1 MNGKGDIEKP
11 DEVIEVYDTVQKPAI
26 VDRKIDGWIS
36 DLVGSL
42 TDPIIVMPGGW
53 GDTLPDWIREEITV
67 ERMVENMKAIKGEE
81 LMGTDA
87 EVVAYLYTASLE
99 APMDHDWVEI
109 YLYMAS
115 KVMKRHTKQEMPAD
129 MRVVEKLTRNQED
142 DLLRFRRWLYETRV
156 RARQERD
163 RSERRERKDQDKT
176 AEGSPAAQNV

>member
-1 MNGKGDIEKP
+1 
-11 DEVIEVYDTVQKPAI
+11 VVT
-26 VDRKIDGWIS
+26 DRETDGWIS

-53 GDTLPDWIREEITV
+53 GDTLPDWIRQEITV
-67 ERMVENMKAIKGEE
+67 ERMVENVKAIKNEE

-99 APMDHDWVEI
+99 APMDSDWVEI

-129 MRVVEKLTRNQED
+129 MRVIEKLTRNQED
-142 DLLRFRRWLYETRV
+142 DLLRFKRWLYETRV
-156 RARQERD
+156 SARQERD
-163 RSERRERKDQDKT
+163 RSKRREHKDQKKQRKEVLQPKMFDFL
-176 AEGSPAAQNV
+176 P

>member
-1 MNGKGDIEKP
+1 MFD
-11 DEVIEVYDTVQKPAI
+11 AI
-26 VDRKIDGWIS
+26 AQNKEIFNQRIDRETDGWIS

-53 GDTLPDWIREEITV
+53 GDTLPSWIREEITV
-67 ERMVENMKAIKGEE
+67 ERMIENMKSAKGEE
-81 LMGTDA
+81 MMGTDA

-99 APMDHDWVEI
+99 SPMDSDWVEI

-142 DLLRFRRWLYETRV
+142 DLLRFRRWLYATRV

-163 RSERRERKDQDKT
+163 RSERREQREEETKQRVI
-176 AEGSPAAQNV
+176 AQPRMFDF

>member
-1 MNGKGDIEKP
+1 MSE
-11 DEVIEVYDTVQKPAI
+11 TVQNHSKI
-26 VDRKIDGWIS
+26 DRKVDGWIS
-36 DLVGSL
+36 DLVGTF

-53 GDTLPDWIREEITV
+53 GDTLPSWIREEITV
-67 ERMVENMKAIKGEE
+67 ERMFENMQSLKGEE
-81 LMGTDA
+81 SLAADA

-99 APMDHDWVEI
+99 APMDSDWVEI

-142 DLLRFRRWLYETRV
+142 DLLRFKQWLYETRV

-163 RSERRERKDQDKT
+163 RSERKECKDQEKQRIEVLQPRMFDF
-176 AEGSPAAQNV
+176 

>member
-1 MNGKGDIEKP
+1 M
-11 DEVIEVYDTVQKPAI
+11 VT
-26 VDRKIDGWIS
+26 DRETDGWIS

-53 GDTLPDWIREEITV
+53 GADLPEWIREEIIV
-67 ERMVENMKAIKGEE
+67 ERMIENMKSAKGEE
-81 LMGTDA
+81 MMGTDA

-99 APMDHDWVEI
+99 APMDSDWVEI

-142 DLLRFRRWLYETRV
+142 DLLRFRRWLYKTRV
-156 RARQERD
+156 QARQDRN
-163 RSERRERKDQDKT
+163 RSESRQQKADETKQRIITQ
-176 AEGSPAAQNV
+176 PALFDY

>member
-1 MNGKGDIEKP
+1 MFDALQKFDPVATNKEKV
-11 DEVIEVYDTVQKPAI
+11 DKIN
-26 VDRKIDGWIS
+26 DRKVDGWIS

-53 GDTLPDWIREEITV
+53 GADLPGWIRDEITI

-99 APMDHDWVEI
+99 TPMNSYLVEI

-142 DLLRFRRWLYETRV
+142 DLLRFKRWLYKTRV
-156 RARQERD
+156 RARQDRN
-163 RSERRERKDQDKT
+163 RSERRRQKADETKQRIIKQ
-176 AEGSPAAQNV
+176 PALFDF

>member
-1 MNGKGDIEKP
+1 MFDAIAQNKEK
-11 DEVIEVYDTVQKPAI
+11 INQRI
-26 VDRKIDGWIS
+26 DRETDCWIS

-53 GDTLPDWIREEITV
+53 GDTLPSWIREVITI
-67 ERMVENMKAIKGEE
+67 ERMIENMKSLKGEE
-81 LMGTDA
+81 LLASDA

-99 APMDHDWVEI
+99 SPMDSDWVEI

-142 DLLRFRRWLYETRV
+142 DLLRFKRWLYETRV
-156 RARQERD
+156 RSRQEKN
-163 RSERRERKDQDKT
+163 RSKRRERKDRTKQQKEVLQPT
-176 AEGSPAAQNV
+176 

>member
-1 MNGKGDIEKP
+1 MSE
-11 DEVIEVYDTVQKPAI
+11 TVQNHAK
-26 VDRKIDGWIS
+26 VDRKVDGWIS

-53 GDTLPDWIREEITV
+53 GDTLPSWIKEQITI
-67 ERMVENMKAIKGEE
+67 ERMIENMKSIKGED
-81 LMGTDA
+81 LLATDA

-99 APMDHDWVEI
+99 SPMDNDWVEI

-115 KVMKRHTKQEMPAD
+115 KVMNRHTKQEMPAD

-142 DLLRFRRWLYETRV
+142 DLLRFKQWLYETRV

-163 RSERRERKDQDKT
+163 RSERKECKDQAKQQKEVLQPRMFDF
-176 AEGSPAAQNV
+176 